1 MISLELNDRELKQ
14 ALDKLSAR
22 VSDMAPVMHRITQ
35 IMEEGTRTHFEE
47 ERGPD
52 GQKWKPLADSTLLAY
67 MRRAAGKDGILT
79 KRGNTRAKAVKALA
93 QKKILLDHGRLSH
106 DLGREFSSMSAMLTS
121 VQPYAATHQFGD
133 DKRNIPARPFFGFSE
148 AITAGIKDAV
158 ADYIAEALGG

>member
-1 MISLELNDRELKQ
+1 MISLELDDREVQ
-14 ALDKLSAR
+14 RALDGLSAR
-22 VSDMAPVMHRITQ
+22 LSDMAPVMHRVMEV
-35 IMEEGTRTHFEE
+35 MEEGTRKHFEE

-79 KRGNTRAKAVKALA
+79 KRGNTRAKAMRALT
-93 QKKILLDHGRLSH
+93 QKKILVDFPRLST
-106 DLGREFSSMSAMLTS
+106 DIGKEFSSMSAMLTS

-148 AITAGIKDAV
+148 AIKAGIIDAV
-158 ADYIAEALGG
+158 TNYLDGDL

>member
-1 MISLELNDRELKQ
+1 MIRLELDDRELKR
-14 ALDKLSAR
+14 ALDKLAAR
-22 VSDMAPVMHRITQ
+22 VSNMTPVMHRIAQ
-35 IMEEGTRTHFEE
+35 VMDEGTRKRFEE

-67 MRRAAGKDGILT
+67 MRRASPGGLLT

-93 QKKILLDHGRLSH
+93 QKKILVDHGRLSH
-106 DLGREFSSMSAMLTS
+106 ELGRDVTSMSAMLTS

-148 AITAGIKDAV
+148 AITASIKDAV
-158 ADYIAEALGG
+158 ADYITEALGG

>member
-1 MISLELNDRELKQ
+1 MIRLELDDREVQ
-14 ALDKLSAR
+14 RALDGLSAR
-22 VSDMAPVMHRITQ
+22 LSDMTPVMHRVAQ
-35 IMEEGTRTHFEE
+35 VMEEGTRKHFEE

-67 MRRAAGKDGILT
+67 MRRASPGGLLT

-93 QKKILLDHGRLSH
+93 QKKILRDSGN
-106 DLGREFSSMSAMLTS
+106 LGHLLNKEVSSMSAMLTS

-148 AITAGIKDAV
+148 AITASIKDAV
-158 ADYIAEALGG
+158 ADYITEALGG

>member
-1 MISLELNDRELKQ
+1 MISLELDDREVQ
-14 ALDKLSAR
+14 RALDGLSAR
-22 VSDMAPVMHRITQ
+22 LSDMAPVMHRVAQ
-35 IMEEGTRTHFEE
+35 VMEEGTRKHFEE

-67 MRRAAGKDGILT
+67 MRRASPGGLLT

-93 QKKILLDHGRLSH
+93 QKKILVDHGRLSH
-106 DLGREFSSMSAMLTS
+106 ELGREVSSMLAMLTS

>member
-1 MISLELNDRELKQ
+1 MIRLELNDRELRQ
-14 ALDKLSAR
+14 ALDKLAAR

-52 GQKWKPLADSTLLAY
+52 GQKWKPLADSTLLAH
-67 MRRAAGKDGILT
+67 MRRSSPGGLLT

-106 DLGREFSSMSAMLTS
+106 ELGREASSMSAMLTS

-133 DKRNIPARPFFGFSE
+133 DKRSIPARPFFGFSE
-148 AITAGIKDAV
+148 AIVANIKGAV
-158 ADYIAEALGG
+158 TDYIAEALAG

>member
-1 MISLELNDRELKQ
+1 MIHLELDDRELKQ
-14 ALDKLSAR
+14 ALDKLAAR

-52 GQKWKPLADSTLLAY
+52 GQKWKPLADSTLLAH

-93 QKKILLDHGRLSH
+93 QKKILLDHGRLSN

-148 AITAGIKDAV
+148 AIRAGIIDAV
-158 ADYIAEALGG
+158 TNYLDDDL